1 MNDKAEKVYGEAFFS
16 LCMEDAPE
24 KVTDILEEL
33 NALDGIFREN
43 AEFVKL
49 MGTPT
54 VSVDEKIAFIDE
66 LCKAGGV
73 SELCRNLMCL
83 LAERSRFGCFEGV
96 VKNFRDMYNLQFGI
110 AEITVTTKS
119 PLSEKA
125 RAEII
130 AKMSSIT
137 GKKISIREKLDADII
152 GGIIIDYGST
162 RYDGSVKSRL
172 NALKNELG
180 SVIA

>member
-1 MNDKAEKVYGEAFFS
+1 MNDKAEKAYGEAFFS

-24 KVTDILEEL
+24 SVTDILKEL
-33 NALDGIFREN
+33 DALDAILREN
-43 AEFVKL
+43 PEFVKL

-54 VSVDEKIAFIDE
+54 VSVEEKTSFIDE
-66 LCKAGGV
+66 LCQVGGV

-83 LAERSRFGCFEGV
+83 LAERNRFGCFEGI
-96 VKNFRDMYNLQFGI
+96 VKNFREMYNLHFGI
-110 AEITVTTKS
+110 AEITVTTKT
-119 PLSEKA
+119 PLSKKA
-125 RAEII
+125 YTDIVT
-130 AKMSSIT
+130 KMSAIT
-137 GKKISIREKLDADII
+137 GKKISIREKLDPDII

-172 NALKNELG
+172 IALKNELG